1 MVKDRQGGWGK
12 ARINGRQLFFP
23 MERPMIDSK
32 LVRQYH
38 ETGCIVVPG
47 LLDASSCR
55 QMKQVLAN
63 LVEASRQVE
72 KHNDVFDLEPTHSMS
87 TPRVRRIKLPHPV
100 DPVFNSFIHSETM
113 LGVMRQ
119 LIGPSLRLRN
129 SKLNLKVPDVGAP
142 VEWHQDWAFYPH
154 TNDDILAVG
163 VMLDDTTTEN
173 GTLRV
178 LPGSHKG
185 ATYDH
190 LDADGYFCGAIDTE
204 ANRIDL
210 SSTVSCEGAAGSCS
224 FHHVRA
230 IHDRADLRPVTD

>member
-1 MVKDRQGGWGK
+1 
-12 ARINGRQLFFP
+12 
-23 MERPMIDSK
+23 
-32 LVRQYH
+32 
-38 ETGCIVVPG
+38 
-47 LLDASSCR
+47 
-55 QMKQVLAN
+55 
-63 LVEASRQVE
+63 
-72 KHNDVFDLEPTHSMS
+72 MS
-87 TPRVRRIKLPHPV
+87 TPRVRRIKLPHLV
-100 DPVFNSFIHSETM
+100 DPVFNNFIHSETV

-129 SKLNLKVPDVGAP
+129 SKLDLKVPHVGSP

-154 TNDDILAVG
+154 CNDDILAVV

-173 GTLRV
+173 GALRV
-178 LPGSHKG
+178 PPGLHKG

-190 LDADGYFCGAIDTE
+190 HDVDGCLCGAIDTE

-230 IHDRADLRPVTD
+230 IHGRTDFPPITG